1 MAKGGRE
8 NHSLG
13 LNYKS
18 AAVAVG
24 VALEKSNLNVNQ
36 IPRLPYFQSVLIV
49 LNNFPYTASFM
60 VK

>member
-36 IPRLPYFQSVLIV
+36 IPRLPYF
-49 LNNFPYTASFM
+49 
-60 VK
+60 